1 LQAYRWAALAMALS
15 WWIAARSTHA
25 QHAPADGMA
34 ANISCCRSQY
44 TKPIY
49 IARETAATPPSH

>member
-1 LQAYRWAALAMALS
+1 MALS